1 MRSVASFLEEIL
13 KKEKKMAFLAGP
25 RQVGK
30 TTLAWQLINGNASSA
45 NYFNWDVPTTRKKVL
60 KDPDR
65 FWSMDVSTHF
75 GVKPR
80 IVLDEIHKY
89 PRWKKFLKG
98 LHDANRDLV
107 EILVT
112 GSGRLDVYQKGGDS
126 LFGRYHLT
134 HLMPFSVGELL
145 RSSGPMLPPD
155 TVLQQFESV
164 VLSGAA
170 EALEGLWQFGGFP
183 EPFFA
188 HDKKRLTRWQNAHR
202 QLILREDLRD
212 LTLVREVGLI
222 EALIELLPERI
233 GAPLSI
239 NNLSETLS
247 VNFRT
252 VQNWLQILER
262 LYFLF
267 AIKPYSNSLA
277 RGLRKEQK
285 VYFYDWSEIEDE
297 GRRFE
302 NLMAMHLYKSC
313 LYWTDVGYGN
323 FALHF
328 VRDKEKRETDFLITN
343 KKKPW
348 ILVEAKLSETQ
359 ADTSLLYFHQRI
371 KTTHG
376 AFQVIKN
383 CPKNWLVARPGGN
396 ITLISAT
403 RFLSCLP

>member
-1 MRSVASFLEEIL
+1 MRSITPFLEEIL

-30 TTLAWQLINGNASSA
+30 TTLAWQLINGNASSG
-45 NYFNWDVPTTRKKVL
+45 NYFNWDVSTTRKKVL
-60 KDPDR
+60 KDPDQ
-65 FWSMDVSTHF
+65 FWSSGVSANSGT
-75 GVKPR
+75 KPR
-80 IVLDEIHKY
+80 IILDEIHKY
-89 PRWKKFLKG
+89 PRWKNFLKG
-98 LHDANRDLV
+98 LHDANRGLV

-126 LFGRYHLT
+126 LFGRYQLA
-134 HLMPFSVGELL
+134 HLMPLSVGELL
-145 RSSGPMLPPD
+145 QTSEPIVSPDD
-155 TVLQQFESV
+155 TVQQFTST
-164 VLSGAA
+164 VLSGAT
-170 EALEGLWQFGGFP
+170 EALDGLWEFGGFP

-188 HDKKRLTRWQNAHR
+188 QDKRRLTRWQNSHR

-222 EALIELLPERI
+222 EALIELLPDRI
-233 GAPLSI
+233 GSPLSI

-252 VQNWLQILER
+252 IQNWLQILER

-267 AIKPYSNSLA
+267 AIKPYSTSLA

-297 GRRFE
+297 GKRFE
-302 NLMAMHLYKSC
+302 NSVAMHLHKAC
-313 LYWTDVGYGN
+313 LYWTDAGYGN

-376 AFQVIKN
+376 VFQVVKN
-383 CPKNWLVARPGGN
+383 CASDWVVVLPNG
-396 ITLISAT
+396 ITLISAA